1 MAGYTIKNRLTDL
14 TSIVQGASV
23 TAAAVTK
30 SFKIS
35 DSDSLHTNVAV
46 TASSVTGTATIILQS
61 SFDGGTTWIDSAAT
75 GTISNGT
82 TQFDLN
88 VSNGSDT
95 QIWPLGRVVLTTA
108 GASGA
113 TIDAVYVSTRL

>member
-23 TAAAVTK
+23 TKAAVTK
-30 SFKIS
+30 NFKIS
-35 DSDSLHTNVAV
+35 DGDSKHTLLAV
-46 TASSVTGTATIILQS
+46 TASSVSGTATIFLQS
-61 SFDGGTTWIDSAAT
+61 SFDGGATWVDSVAT

-88 VSNGSDT
+88 LSNGSDT
-95 QIWPLGRVVLTTA
+95 QTWPLGRVVLTTA